1 MRINTNVSA
10 LNTHRVLSQTNNAV
24 ARSIG
29 RLSSGFRI
37 NRAADDAAGLA
48 IANKFSA
55 DIRSLRVAQQN
66 TTEATSML
74 QVAEGNATSISN
86 ILGRMK
92 ELATQAASYNSDSQ
106 LGTLDNEFQQLK
118 EEITRIVDSANYQ
131 GVALLDGSFN
141 GTFQVGTTSAT
152 ADTLQIN
159 LGAGGGAGAVDTAA
173 GDGIGDL
180 GTIAWGSDAALS
192 TFGEG
197 TYSLRASQSGD
208 DLTFELLGPD
218 GETVLGSATRDVSG
232 GGDIAFA
239 LTTGNGT
246 LLAAFTIDAAAVDH
260 TFGTQDFYEVAAGG
274 AGGGLSLGALNLGA
288 SSLATA
294 GDASTALGEVDNAI
308 NAVNTFLGDIGAM
321 QNRLDYASANI
332 ATTIENYSASES
344 AIRDADMAFE
354 MTTFTRNQIMQQAAT
369 AMLAQANMA
378 PQNILRLLG

>member
-10 LNTHRVLSQTNNAV
+10 LNTNRVLGQTNNAV

-55 DIRSLRVAQQN
+55 DIRSLRAAQQN

-106 LGTLDNEFQQLK
+106 TTTLDNEYQQLMG
-118 EEITRIVDSANYQ
+118 EITRIVGSANYQ
-131 GVALLDGSFN
+131 GVGLLDGSFN

-152 ADTLQIN
+152 ADTLDIN
-159 LGAGGGAGAVDTAA
+159 LGAGGGAGVPDKSA
-173 GDGIGDL
+173 GDAIAEL

-192 TFGEG
+192 SFGEG
-197 TYSLRASQSGD
+197 KYSLRASQSGD
-208 DLTFELLGPD
+208 NLTFDLLGPD
-218 GETVLGSATRDVSG
+218 GATVLGSATQDVSG

-239 LTTGNGT
+239 LTTGTGT
-246 LLAAFTIDAAAVDH
+246 FLAAFTIDADTVDSG
-260 TFGTQDFYEVAAGG
+260 FATQDFYEVGG
-274 AGGGLSLGALNLGA
+274 GGGGGGLSLGALGLGT
-288 SSLATA
+288 SSVI
-294 GDASTALGEVDNAI
+294 DADAAKIALGEVDAAI
-308 NAVNTFLGDIGAM
+308 NTVNTFLGDIGAM
-321 QNRLDYASANI
+321 QNRLEYASANI